1 MDLDPFVPVGIA
13 APTMRFIDLFL
24 LHCLLS
30 PSPPDTPEEIAALG
44 RNQQRV
50 AARGRE
56 PGLLLERG
64 ADEVAL
70 VDWAAQVVGEM
81 ELLANAMD
89 AELGGGRY
97 RDAWAGA
104 ARVLA
109 QPEQLPSARLLAA
122 MQRDFDGSYVRLLR
136 ARSTLTRELLLEL
149 PWTEPQQQR
158 FEAMARDS
166 VIEQRCLEASDTVPF
181 ETFRQDYLAPQRLDI

>member
-1 MDLDPFVPVGIA
+1 M
-13 APTMRFIDLFL
+13 
-24 LHCLLS
+24 
-30 PSPPDTPEEIAALG
+30 
-44 RNQQRV
+44 
-50 AARGRE
+50 
-56 PGLLLERG
+56 
-64 ADEVAL
+64 AL